1 MNRRGAIAVGVGLAA
16 LALCC
21 QGRTCQC
28 ASGFHL
34 PGARAS
40 GMGGITV
47 VGESCSPLRVAAWPG
62 RGLEVRSS
70 WANPYGIEGL
80 QVCAVTLRN
89 CWERAGAAL
98 ALQAL
103 STPTPFSEIHLLG
116 VGSVTAA
123 EGVVMGAGL
132 DLASLG
138 DSGGSFAREL
148 SASLGLSLG
157 SPRGPE
163 AGCAVLTSLSSED
176 PTENGWPDG
185 GGYFRWGVGAPFGER
200 ACFLLED
207 ERRRDGGVRRFGG
220 EIELGSGVEL
230 RAGLTYPPF
239 TVSLGLGVRAGG
251 TALDLSLAQHEAL
264 GTTPYVTVSYRS
276 GRAVEPGGAERQK
289 Q

>member
-1 MNRRGAIAVGVGLAA
+1 M
-16 LALCC
+16 ALCC

-89 CWERAGAAL
+89 CWERAGATL

-116 VGSVTAA
+116 AGSVTAA

-157 SPRGPE
+157 SPYGPE
-163 AGCAVLTSLSSED
+163 AGCAVLTSLSLAD
-176 PTENGWPDG
+176 PTESGWPDG
-185 GGYFRWGVGAPFGER
+185 GGHFRWGVSAPFGER

-220 EIELGSGVEL
+220 EIELGSGVAL
-230 RAGLTYPPF
+230 RAGLTHPPF
-239 TVSLGLGVRAGG
+239 TVSLGLGVKAGG
-251 TALDLSLAQHEAL
+251 TGLDLSLAQHEAL

-276 GRAVEPGGAERQK
+276 GQAVEPGGAEGQRQ
-289 Q
+289 